1 MLAIPEAMTRQWR
14 AAWLLVVA
22 AGFSFSAAV
31 TSIVDRGIHWSLV
44 LPGIVIALAG
54 VQVRAAVRLTR
65 RLEPDRLRSWMVA
78 LPTLLYVLGGACIV
92 IGLWAFAHRGAA
104 I

>member
-1 MLAIPEAMTRQWR
+1 MTRHWR

-22 AGFSFSAAV
+22 AGFSLSAAL
-31 TSIVDRGIHWSLV
+31 TSVVSGGIHSSLV

-54 VQVRAAVRLTR
+54 VQVRIAVRLTR
-65 RLEPDRLRSWMVA
+65 RLEPDHLRSWMAA
-78 LPTLLYVLGGACIV
+78 LPGLLWVLGGTCIA
-92 IGLWAFAHRGAA
+92 IGLWAFVHRGAA

>member
-1 MLAIPEAMTRQWR
+1 MFAMPEAMTKQWR
-14 AAWLLVVA
+14 AAGLLVVA
-22 AGFSFSAAV
+22 AAFSFSAAL
-31 TSIVDRGIHWSLV
+31 TSIVNRGVHWSLV

-54 VQVRAAVRLTR
+54 VQVRDAVRLTR

-78 LPTLLYVLGGACIV
+78 LPILLYIIGGASIV
-92 IGLWAFAHRGAA
+92 IGLWAFAYRGGA